1 MKNNKI
7 NSAKK
12 LILYVEDE
20 EFQAKLFSRIIK
32 SEIGVFDYE
41 IIIFNKGGDFINLLN
56 LRNEDYKIED
66 FGVILLDM
74 EMHDFSGFDMLKEA
88 QAKFVETPI
97 AILSAIEDES
107 FKEGALA
114 FGAKDYFVK
123 GKNLQEL
130 ERLRLFIV
138 ENMNSNQ

>member
-41 IIIFNKGGDFINLLN
+41 IVIFNKGGDFINLLN

-107 FKEGALA
+107 FKEGAFA

>member
-41 IIIFNKGGDFINLLN
+41 IVIFNKGGDFINLLN
-56 LRNEDYKIED
+56 SRNEDYKIED

-88 QAKFVETPI
+88 QAKLVETPI

-107 FKEGALA
+107 FKEGVLA

-138 ENMNSNQ
+138 ENMKSNQ

>member
-1 MKNNKI
+1 MIKLILK
-7 NSAKK
+7 KK
-12 LILYVEDE
+12 LILYVEDV

-32 SEIGVFDYE
+32 SEIGFFDYE
-41 IIIFNKGGDFINLLN
+41 IVIFNKGGDFINLLN
-56 LRNEDYKIED
+56 SRNEDYKIED
-66 FGVILLDM
+66 FSVILLDM

-88 QAKFVETPI
+88 QKKFVETPI
-97 AILSAIEDES
+97 AILSAIENES

-123 GKNLQEL
+123 GKSLQEL

-138 ENMNSNQ
+138 ENIGLNQ